1 MCYHNMYGLL
11 GKKLQ
16 HSFSREIHNYFGN
29 SEYKLIETNNLK
41 DFLENNS
48 FKGLNVT
55 IPYKTE
61 IIPFLDE
68 LDVIARETNSVNTV
82 INNDGKL
89 IGYNTDYYGLKETLS
104 FNNVEV
110 CGRKILIIGNG
121 SVSKTVTKLCNDL
134 NAERIIKICRK
145 TREKTDYLLLHYTD
159 FLDSTIIINTTPV
172 GMYPNNDDELLI
184 DISKFNKLEFV
195 IDLVYNPLRTKLL
208 VESEKLN
215 IKTINGL
222 YMLVMQAKKAHELF
236 FGIELPL
243 NLVNKIYN
251 KVYNNY
257 LNYVFI
263 GLPLSGKTKYANVI
277 GEILSKI
284 TYDID
289 KYIENKHQKSI
300 PIIFETEG
308 EKSFRLYEKTA
319 IQELYKLQN
328 IAISTGGGLVENSK
342 IMDLLKQNGII
353 IFLNKNPEIIAKKKI
368 YGRPLLKDPKDI
380 ILLANNRIP
389 MYRKHADITIDISKT
404 TEEHINEIKEKI
416 NEYISR

>member
-284 TYDID
+284 TYDIV

>member
-1 MCYHNMYGLL
+1 MYGLL

-380 ILLANNRIP
+380 IPLANKRIP

>member
-1 MCYHNMYGLL
+1 MYGLL